1 VTVLCSG
8 VRRALLF
15 LLIGCRGGA
24 GPGPD
29 PVIDSTSGSD
39 APLPPDAPFVDKAD
53 PCVGSFGQDLP
64 DGFGR
69 MDGTIVA
76 VVPPG
81 HPTCP
86 ASNDDHLILE
96 VRQGG
101 HVYRIVT
108 AVISTV
114 GNPDMAFI
122 DHAAP
127 LAGPA
132 WSEGWHPGI
141 NFDFV
146 TDLGLH
152 RLDFAPRT
160 ENDLVYSLNQ
170 RLELGAKVSVFA
182 TVEND
187 PASAHLVHRTGD
199 SATDGAIVI
208 DPDTAPHYL
217 AMRFDNQLF

>member
-1 VTVLCSG
+1 M
-8 VRRALLF
+8 LLF
-15 LLIGCRGGA
+15 LLIGCRGGGA
-24 GPGPD
+24 TPPD
-29 PVIDSTSGSD
+29 PVIDGTPGSD
-39 APLPPDAPFVDKAD
+39 GPLPPDAPFVDKAG
-53 PCVGSFGQDLP
+53 PCVSSFGQDLP

-96 VRQGG
+96 IRQGG
-101 HVYRIVT
+101 HVYRMVT
-108 AVISTV
+108 AVVSTV
-114 GNPDMAFI
+114 GNPDMAFV

-127 LAGPA
+127 LAGPT
-132 WSEGWHPGI
+132 WSEGWHTGI
-141 NFDFV
+141 AFDFV

-152 RLDFAPRT
+152 RLDFAPRA
-160 ENDLVYSLNQ
+160 EADLVYSLNQ

-199 SATDGAIVI
+199 NATDGAIVI

>member
-1 VTVLCSG
+1 
-8 VRRALLF
+8 VRHALLF
-15 LLIGCRGGA
+15 LLVACRGG
-24 GPGPD
+24 GTPD
-29 PVIDSTSGSD
+29 PAIDSPPPGSD
-39 APLPPDAPFVDKAD
+39 GPLPPDAPFVDKAAG
-53 PCVGSFGQDLP
+53 CVGSFGQDLP

-76 VVPPG
+76 VVPPL

-96 VRQGG
+96 IRQGG
-101 HVYRIVT
+101 HVYRMVT

-132 WSEGWHPGI
+132 WSEGWHTGVA
-141 NFDFV
+141 FDFV

-152 RLDFAPRT
+152 RLDFAPRA
-160 ENDLVYSLNQ
+160 EADLVYSLNQ
-170 RLELGAKVSVFA
+170 RLEVGAKVSVFA
-182 TVEND
+182 TVEHD
-187 PASAHLVHRTGD
+187 PSTAHLVHRTGD
-199 SATDGAIVI
+199 NSTDGAIVI